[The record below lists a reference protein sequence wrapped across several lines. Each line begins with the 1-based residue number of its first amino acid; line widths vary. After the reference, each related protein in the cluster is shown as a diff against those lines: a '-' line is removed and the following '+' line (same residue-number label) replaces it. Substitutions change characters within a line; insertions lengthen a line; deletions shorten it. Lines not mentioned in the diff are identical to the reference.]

1 MGYQI
6 VVGEGS
12 CTVEDENGIITFL
25 GDECQWDSIEEA
37 EKAVADY
44 MPVQPA
50 SVLISFPAG
59 TLIHCNRCDV
69 EGRAPR
75 AFVAVR
81 ENSRTFRMNQ
91 DMMTNPSCGHM
102 DSHWVYTRDR
112 RER

>member
-1 MGYQI
+1 MKSYQI
-6 VVGEGS
+6 VVSESG
-12 CTVEDENGIITFL
+12 CTVEDKDGTITFL
-25 GDECQWDSIEEA
+25 GDECQWDTIEEA
-37 EKAVADY
+37 EKAVKDY
-44 MPVQPA
+44 LPGPTL
-50 SVLISFPAG
+50 LIFFPAG

-112 RER
+112 RTNS